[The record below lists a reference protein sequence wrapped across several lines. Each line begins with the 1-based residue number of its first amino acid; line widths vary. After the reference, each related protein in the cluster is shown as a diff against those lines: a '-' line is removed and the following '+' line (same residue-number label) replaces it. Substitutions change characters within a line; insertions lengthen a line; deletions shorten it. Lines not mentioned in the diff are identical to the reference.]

1 MNAVALCLQ
10 AEGVTE
16 WDALSRGLTV
26 HGQLYP
32 GGQQWVGVALARAV
46 YTRDSVA
53 PLLVLTLK

>member
-1 MNAVALCLQ
+1 M
-10 AEGVTE
+10 E

-32 GGQQWVGVALARAV
+32 GGKQWVGVALAQAV